1 MSYRIEEIIK
11 YLDDNDGKYSFHIR
25 EYASPQG
32 DYSNEAVVYSRLV
45 SDMMGI
51 IIEIDPFNPTIYYTM
66 PELLVT
72 FRRLEDKA
80 QRMLALLKEASDNF
94 NQNVAGKENN

>member
-1 MSYRIEEIIK
+1 
-11 YLDDNDGKYSFHIR
+11 
-25 EYASPQG
+25 
-32 DYSNEAVVYSRLV
+32 
-45 SDMMGI
+45 MMGI

-94 NQNVAGKENN
+94 NNNISLEKADAPIQNVAGRENN